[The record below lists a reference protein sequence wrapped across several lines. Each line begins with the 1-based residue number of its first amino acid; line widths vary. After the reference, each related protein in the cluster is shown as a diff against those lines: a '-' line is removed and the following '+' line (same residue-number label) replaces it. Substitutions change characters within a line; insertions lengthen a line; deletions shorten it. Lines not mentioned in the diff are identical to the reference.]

1 MANFQ
6 LMSKKNIGGAMAL
19 FLVILL
25 SQARIFNFLLDTL
38 LGRMMLVAFL
48 LVISYLNKIFGVV
61 SVLLIIIM
69 FNNSGLGYMEG
80 FTSDSEDKE
89 KNKETIK
96 SDAENTA
103 NTVKSDAENTAN
115 TAKSNAENTATTVK
129 SDAENTATTAKT
141 DAENTANTAKSNMTE
156 GFDIIGKEN
165 NIKRGKQSNS
175 IPVND
180 FMRESDHVSPH
191 EGFTK
196 FESFSAFHL

>member
-6 LMSKKNIGGAMAL
+6 FISKKNIGGAMAL

-25 SQARIFNFLLDTL
+25 SQARIFNFLLDTV
-38 LGRMMLVAFL
+38 LGRMMLVASL
-48 LVISYLNKIFGVV
+48 LVISYLNKILGVV

-80 FTSDSEDKE
+80 FTSDSEDKL
-89 KNKETIK
+89 KDKK
-96 SDAENTA
+96 SEAENTA
-103 NTVKSDAENTAN
+103 NTDKSD
-115 TAKSNAENTATTVK
+115 AENTATTVK
-129 SDAENTATTAKT
+129 SDAENTATTVKS
-141 DAENTANTAKSNMTE
+141 DAENTVNSLKTKMSE
-156 GFDIIGKEN
+156 GFDVIGKEN

-175 IPVND
+175 IPVSD

>member
-6 LMSKKNIGGAMAL
+6 FISKKNIGGAMAL

-25 SQARIFNFLLDTL
+25 SQARIFNFLLDTV
-38 LGRMMLVAFL
+38 LGRMMLVASL
-48 LVISYLNKIFGVV
+48 LVISYLNKILGVV

-80 FTSDSEDKE
+80 FTSDSEDKL
-89 KNKETIK
+89 KDKK
-96 SDAENTA
+96 SEAENTA
-103 NTVKSDAENTAN
+103 NTDKSD
-115 TAKSNAENTATTVK
+115 AENTATTVK
-129 SDAENTATTAKT
+129 SDAENTATTVKS
-141 DAENTANTAKSNMTE
+141 DAENTANTAKSDAENTVNSLKTKMSE
-156 GFDIIGKEN
+156 GFDVIGKEN

-175 IPVND
+175 IPVSD

>member
-6 LMSKKNIGGAMAL
+6 FISKNNIGGAMAL

-25 SQARIFNFLLDTL
+25 SQARIFNILLDTI
-38 LGRMMLVAFL
+38 LGRMILIAFL
-48 LVISYLNKIFGVV
+48 LVISYLNKILGVV

-80 FTSDSEDKE
+80 FTSDDKE
-89 KNKETIK
+89 KDKETIK
-96 SDAENTA
+96 PDVENKDNSAKSDVENKDNSAKTDTENTA
-103 NTVKSDAENTAN
+103 TSV
-115 TAKSNAENTATTVK
+115 KSNAENIASSVK
-129 SDAENTATTAKT
+129 SNAENI
-141 DAENTANTAKSNMTE
+141 ANSAKSNMSE

-180 FMRESDHVSPH
+180 FMRESDNVSPH
-191 EGFTK
+191 EGFGN
-196 FESFSAFHL
+196 FESFSPF

>member
-6 LMSKKNIGGAMAL
+6 FISKKNIGGAMAL

-25 SQARIFNFLLDTL
+25 SQARIFNFLLDTV
-38 LGRMMLVAFL
+38 LGRMMLVASL
-48 LVISYLNKIFGVV
+48 LVISYLNKILGVV

-80 FTSDSEDKE
+80 FTSDSEDKL
-89 KNKETIK
+89 KDKK
-96 SDAENTA
+96 SEAENTA
-103 NTVKSDAENTAN
+103 NTDKSDAENTAN
-115 TAKSNAENTATTVK
+115 TAKS
-129 SDAENTATTAKT
+129 DAENTVNSLKT
-141 DAENTANTAKSNMTE
+141 KMSE
-156 GFDIIGKEN
+156 GFDVIGKEN

-175 IPVND
+175 IPVSD

>member
-6 LMSKKNIGGAMAL
+6 FISKKNIGGAMAL

-25 SQARIFNFLLDTL
+25 SQARIFNFLLDTV

-48 LVISYLNKIFGVV
+48 LVISYLNKILGVV

-80 FTSDSEDKE
+80 FTSDNKE
-89 KNKETIK
+89 KDKETIK
-96 SDAENTA
+96 SDAENVA
-103 NTVKSDAENTAN
+103 NTVKSNAEE
-115 TAKSNAENTATTVK
+115 AKSNPENIATTVK
-129 SDAENTATTAKT
+129 SDTEQGKT
-141 DAENTANTAKSNMTE
+141 DVEDSAKSKMSE

-196 FESFSAFHL
+196 FESFSAF